1 MRPIWGQANREKC
14 RHVPKAVHFY
24 LPLVK
29 TFHFAFG
36 DKVLKPP
43 PAWSAQD
50 ALDGEFG
57 AVVLEDACRDINMS
71 GSLDAAWEAMT
82 AAGVERAT
90 SADLPD

>member
-1 MRPIWGQANREKC
+1 M
-14 RHVPKAVHFY
+14 
-24 LPLVK
+24 
-29 TFHFAFG
+29 
-36 DKVLKPP
+36 
-43 PAWSAQD
+43 AWSAQD

-57 AVVLEDACRDINMS
+57 AVVLEDAFRDINMS